1 MAEFYCHN
9 SIVHE
14 TTIPYTPEQNG
25 IAERAIA
32 IFFEMVW
39 SMLYT
44 AGICKG
50 ISLELCL
57 VTWVGSYLRADI
69 LPITFLLSPSFPFC
83 VITCDAFSSNNGLCV
98 IICQVPWE
106 QCLDDLVV

>member
-1 MAEFYCHN
+1 MAEFCHRN
-9 SIVHE
+9 GIVYK

-44 AGICKG
+44 AGI
-50 ISLELCL
+50 SLCYWGEAFTYAIYIWTLCSTTVL
-57 VTWVGSYLRADI
+57 NGVVPYEAWTGRKPDVSHLRV
-69 LPITFLLSPSFPFC
+69 FGLLGW
-83 VITCDAFSSNNGLCV
+83 AH
-98 IICQVPWE
+98 VPK
-106 QCLDDLVV
+106 